1 MENFYS
7 FTALRGIQGRRMSYI
22 IQIPL
27 SMVGTL
33 FEQENFSLPVIER
46 KQRTL
51 NKARV
56 NQIAKYL
63 VDNPDSYVLPPLV
76 AQIIGAIGKQSKQ
89 RAQCR
94 RKPGWRIKF
103 SAAALG
109 PQVPCRPPQRGGP
122 QRQLEVLPHAFIH
135 RRQQPHQKE
144 FSAQSV

>member
-76 AQIIGAIGKQSKQ
+76 AQIIGDELRNPLLQVKYIDYLKKLGFKSK
-89 RAQCR
+89 
-94 RKPGWRIKF
+94 
-103 SAAALG
+103 
-109 PQVPCRPPQRGGP
+109 
-122 QRQLEVLPHAFIH
+122 
-135 RRQQPHQKE
+135 
-144 FSAQSV
+144 

>member
-76 AQIIGAIGKQSKQ
+76 AQIIGDVEQTPDQLHRDIVTLKIKMGSK
-89 RAQCR
+89 
-94 RKPGWRIKF
+94 
-103 SAAALG
+103 L
-109 PQVPCRPPQRGGP
+109 
-122 QRQLEVLPHAFIH
+122 QLLDGQHVL
-135 RRQQPHQKE
+135 E
-144 FSAQSV
+144 FRWPSNNVNI